1 MSFITVAAIAGGIGG
16 LIKTLDGAS
25 KAKKLKKQAKKAK
38 QQLEKDKAM
47 FRNLD
52 TSNPSLNM
60 ENVYEDMTINQK
72 EADFMKQQQM
82 QQQAN
87 ILDQMKGTAGGS
99 GIAAL
104 AQTMA
109 NKGSEQAQQAAA
121 KIGTQEAEA
130 QKLKLGETSR
140 IQDLGREGELISRQ
154 AEADKISTLMG
165 MSADELAAKRDAR
178 AGAQAQMWGGIGD
191 ITGSVFGAINPA
203 PTTKKGKIK
212 V

>member
-1 MSFITVAAIAGGIGG
+1 MSFITVAAVAGGIGG
-16 LIKTLDGAS
+16 LIKTIDGAS

-38 QQLEKDKAM
+38 QELERQKAM

-52 TSNPSLNM
+52 TSNPYLNL
-60 ENVYEDMTINQK
+60 ENVYEDMTVNQK
-72 EADFMKQQQM
+72 EAEFMKQQQM

-87 ILDQMKGTAGGS
+87 IMQQMRGTAGGS

-109 NKGSEQAQQAAA
+109 NKGSEQAQQAAVS
-121 KIGTQEAEA
+121 IGKQEAANQE
-130 QKLKLGETSR
+130 KKLGEEAR
-140 IQDLGREGELISRQ
+140 IQDLEREGELISRQ
-154 AEADKISTLMG
+154 AEFDKVSTLMG

-178 AGAQAQMWGGIGD
+178 AGAQDQMWGGIGD
-191 ITGSVFGAINPA
+191 ITGSLFGAINPA
-203 PTTKKGKIK
+203 PTAKKGKIK